1 MKAEG
6 PAEHV
11 VGLVDGEEVQED
23 EAGLDDEGRGVLV
36 RGGPG
41 AQLQRRA
48 EGPHG
53 AQPPRLARVLD
64 TQPQLARAVGAAVT
78 RDYEH
83 CEILVQLLLTI
94 QLGYLIL
101 YKILS
106 YFQLWKRIQLS

>member
-1 MKAEG
+1 MEAEG

-23 EAGLDDEGRGVLV
+23 EAGLDDEGGGVLV
-36 RGGPG
+36 RGPG

-64 TQPQLARAVGAAVT
+64 TQPQLAGAVGAAVT
-78 RDYEH
+78 RD
-83 CEILVQLLLTI
+83 CEDLIFSCNLST
-94 QLGYLIL
+94 QLGDL
-101 YKILS
+101 ILS
-106 YFQLWKRIQLS
+106 YFQL

>member
-6 PAEHV
+6 PTEHV

-23 EAGLDDEGRGVLV
+23 EAGLDDEGGGVLV

-78 RDYEH
+78 RAVNIVKFS
-83 CEILVQLLLTI
+83 CNFSS
-94 QLGYLIL
+94 QLGDLIL

-106 YFQLWKRIQLS
+106 YFQLWKRI

>member
-1 MKAEG
+1 METEG

-23 EAGLDDEGRGVLV
+23 EAGLDDEGGGVLV

-48 EGPHG
+48 EGAHG

-78 RDYEH
+78 RDCEH
-83 CEILVQLLLTI
+83 CEILVQLLPT
-94 QLGYLIL
+94 QLGDLIL

-106 YFQLWKRIQLS
+106 YFQLWKRI